1 MVEGLMW
8 KNADQTA
15 ETLMAF
21 SDHDSL
27 WYARRNGTVR
37 GPFTD
42 ERIARYILLG
52 RIRLNDELSLDRVRW
67 QSVREYPELF
77 PNELLQ
83 LSSWEDYQKLV
94 VARMKVDERTSQRRQ
109 NRGNNPLPDREE
121 RRKQSDRRQND
132 CDAEFF
138 KYHLIDDMSLNPR
151 GVQNRQGQSLRTFLL
166 ATLLLTLVLAY
177 FSISTR

>member
-1 MVEGLMW
+1 MG
-8 KNADQTA
+8 
-15 ETLMAF
+15 F
-21 SDHDSL
+21 SDHDSQ

-52 RIRLNDELSLDRVRW
+52 RIRLNDELSLDRIRW
-67 QSVREYPELF
+67 QLAREYPELF
-77 PNELLQ
+77 PKELLQ

-94 VARMKVDERTSQRRQ
+94 VARMKVDERTGQRRKMQ
-109 NRGNNPLPDREE
+109 EKRPQHAREE
-121 RRKQSDRRQND
+121 RRKLSDRRQND
-132 CDAEFF
+132 SDAEFF
-138 KYHLIDDMSLNPR
+138 KYHLMDDMSLNPR

-166 ATLLLTLVLAY
+166 ATLLLTLIFAY